1 MKNKIDLSKQ
11 VIMLSGV
18 SGSLG
23 QKIANEILLGG
34 GKVIGLDQSKENMEK
49 VAKTY
54 NWNKD
59 NILLHETDIRS
70 KHEIEKA
77 FSDGLSRF
85 GKVTAQINNAGVSI
99 FSPWMEREEKDFD
112 WVTDVNLKGTF
123 FCMQIFMKY
132 CIKSKNSGSIVNIAS
147 HYAVVAP
154 DPRIYSSDPSRKN
167 SEIYGA
173 TKAGVVQM
181 TKYFSVNALHDG
193 ANVRVNSVTPGG
205 IRNYLNPQSENFQK
219 SYAKICPM
227 GRLAEADEIVGP
239 ILFLISDD
247 ASYVNGHN
255 LIVDGG
261 ATVW

>member
-1 MKNKIDLSKQ
+1 MKNKIDLSNQ
-11 VIMLSGV
+11 VIILSGV
-18 SGSLG
+18 SGQLG
-23 QKIANEILLGG
+23 QKITNEILLGG
-34 GKVIGLDQSKENMEK
+34 GKVIGLDQSQEDMEK

-54 NWNKD
+54 NWNED
-59 NILLHETDIRS
+59 NILLHKTDIRS
-70 KHEIEKA
+70 KDEIEKA
-77 FSDGLSRF
+77 FNDGLSRF
-85 GKVTAQINNAGVSI
+85 GKITAQINNAGVSV
-99 FSPWMEREEKDFD
+99 FDAWTEREEKDFD

-147 HYAVVAP
+147 HYGVVAP
-154 DPRIYSSDPSRKN
+154 DPRIYSDPKRRN

-173 TKAGVVQM
+173 TKAGIIQM

-193 ANVRVNSVTPGG
+193 ADVRVNSVTPGG
-205 IRNYLNPQSENFQK
+205 IRNYINPQSENFQK

-227 GRLAEADEIVGP
+227 GRLAEAYEIVGP

-255 LIVDGG
+255 LIADGG